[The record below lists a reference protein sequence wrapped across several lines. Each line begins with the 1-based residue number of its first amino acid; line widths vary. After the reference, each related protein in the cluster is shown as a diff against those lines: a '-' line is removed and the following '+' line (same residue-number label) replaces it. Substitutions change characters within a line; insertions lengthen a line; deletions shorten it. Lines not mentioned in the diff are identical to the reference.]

1 METYLTIK
9 ESREAELT
17 EQRSRFLSYISPAK
31 DKEEVEA
38 FLAKIRS
45 MHPQATHVCWAYNVG
60 APDNPSSYYS
70 DDGEPSGTAGQP
82 ILQSIKH
89 EKLDNVVLAVVRY
102 FGGIKLGVRGLI
114 DTYRAAAQLAV
125 AKCQI
130 IEEKAKTELPFSCSY
145 QAYNT
150 LLYKVEQMEGAVV
163 SPTFGEKIEGIIVIP
178 RASKQ
183 ELENIIKDLTGYGP
197 HK

>member
-45 MHPQATHVCWAYNVG
+45 LHPQATHVCWAYNVG

-150 LLYKVEQMEGAVV
+150 LLYKVEQLEGAVV

-197 HK
+197 PK

>member
-125 AKCQI
+125 AKCQT

-197 HK
+197 PK

>member
-183 ELENIIKDLTGYGP
+183 ELEYIIKDLTGYGP
-197 HK
+197 PK

>member
-9 ESREAELT
+9 ESKEEELT

-197 HK
+197 PK

>member
-9 ESREAELT
+9 ESKEAELT

-38 FLAKIRS
+38 VLAKIRS

-60 APDNPSSYYS
+60 APVNPSSYYS

-163 SPTFGEKIEGIIVIP
+163 SPTFGEKIEGVIVIP
-178 RASKQ
+178 RAKKQ
-183 ELENIIKDLTGYGP
+183 ELENIIKDLTGYGAS
-197 HK
+197 K

>member
-45 MHPQATHVCWAYNVG
+45 MHPQATHVCWAYNIG

-150 LLYKVEQMEGAVV
+150 LIYKVEQMEGAIV
-163 SPTFGEKIEGIIVIP
+163 SPAFGEKIEGVIVIP
-178 RASKQ
+178 RAKKQ
-183 ELENIIKDLTGYGP
+183 ELENIIKDLTGYGAS
-197 HK
+197 K

>member
-9 ESREAELT
+9 ESKEAELT

-163 SPTFGEKIEGIIVIP
+163 SPTFGEKIEGVIVIP
-178 RASKQ
+178 RAKKQ
-183 ELENIIKDLTGYGP
+183 ELENIIKDLTGYGAS
-197 HK
+197 K

>member
-163 SPTFGEKIEGIIVIP
+163 SPTFGEKIEGVIVIP
-178 RASKQ
+178 RAKKQ
-183 ELENIIKDLTGYGP
+183 ELENIIKDLTGYGAS
-197 HK
+197 K

>member
-1 METYLTIK
+1 
-9 ESREAELT
+9 
-17 EQRSRFLSYISPAK
+17 
-31 DKEEVEA
+31 
-38 FLAKIRS
+38 

-125 AKCQI
+125 EKCQI

-150 LLYKVEQMEGAVV
+150 LLYKVEQMEGAIV
-163 SPTFGEKIEGIIVIP
+163 SPTFGEKIEGVIVIP
-178 RASKQ
+178 RARKQ

-197 HK
+197 PK

>member
-163 SPTFGEKIEGIIVIP
+163 SPAFGEKIEGVIVIP
-178 RASKQ
+178 RAKKQ
-183 ELENIIKDLTGYGP
+183 ELENIIKDLTGYGAS
-197 HK
+197 K

>member
-38 FLAKIRS
+38 FLDKIRA
-45 MHPQATHVCWAYNVG
+45 MHPQATHVCWAYNIG

-183 ELENIIKDLTGYGP
+183 DLENIIKDLTGYGP
-197 HK
+197 PK

>member
-9 ESREAELT
+9 ESREAEMT

-38 FLAKIRS
+38 FLARIRS
-45 MHPQATHVCWAYNVG
+45 MHPQATHVCWAYNIG

-150 LLYKVEQMEGAVV
+150 LLYKVEQMEGAIV
-163 SPTFGEKIEGIIVIP
+163 SPTFGEKIEGVIVIP
-178 RASKQ
+178 RARKQ

-197 HK
+197 PK

>member
-114 DTYRAAAQLAV
+114 DTYRVAAQLAV

-150 LLYKVEQMEGAVV
+150 LLYKVEQMEGAIV
-163 SPTFGEKIEGIIVIP
+163 SPAFGEKIEGVIVIP
-178 RASKQ
+178 RAKKQ
-183 ELENIIKDLTGYGP
+183 ELENIIKDLTGYGAS
-197 HK
+197 K

>member
-45 MHPQATHVCWAYNVG
+45 LHPQATHVCWAYNVG

-197 HK
+197 PK

>member
-163 SPTFGEKIEGIIVIP
+163 SPAFGEKIEGVIVIP

-197 HK
+197 PK

>member
-163 SPTFGEKIEGIIVIP
+163 SPAFGEKIEGVIVIP
-178 RASKQ
+178 RAKKQ

-197 HK
+197 PK

>member
-197 HK
+197 PK

>member
-163 SPTFGEKIEGIIVIP
+163 SPTFGEKIEGVIVIP
-178 RASKQ
+178 RAKKQ

-197 HK
+197 PK

>member
-163 SPTFGEKIEGIIVIP
+163 SPAFGEKIEGIIVIP

-183 ELENIIKDLTGYGP
+183 ELENIIKDLTGYGAS
-197 HK
+197 K